1 MSTIFPTPLPRTC
14 LPTFPDPHLGRAI
27 QDWKIQVVTSLIQAR
42 TNANLKHSASLV
54 SMLSRHPTS
63 VPMSSMNSLNITPE
77 RYTTPQ
83 NSIYDPATYTLIPRP
98 VLAEDMSLST
108 GNSSG
113 TGDHATFMDAATAA
127 MKLTDTIVG
136 GVTGSGTLGVIA
148 NLLS

>member
-1 MSTIFPTPLPRTC
+1 M
-14 LPTFPDPHLGRAI
+14 
-27 QDWKIQVVTSLIQAR
+27 SLIQAR
-42 TNANLKHSASLV
+42 TDVQLQHSASLV

-63 VPMSSMNSLNITPE
+63 VPMSSVNSLNIAPE

-83 NSIYDPATYTLIPRP
+83 TSIGNPGSYALVPRP
-98 VLAEDMSLST
+98 VVAEDMTLST

-136 GVTGSGTLGVIA
+136 GVTGSGALGVIA
-148 NLLS
+148 NLIS